1 MTDLKNSQS
10 MHNYN
15 GKKENVNNGK
25 NKTLETKYTN
35 KQYSDTYKNTNKI
48 YSLQPRILNNFPIS
62 K

>member
-1 MTDLKNSQS
+1 

-35 KQYSDTYKNTNKI
+35 KQYSDTYKNTTMI
-48 YSLQPRILNNFPIS
+48 YSLQPRILNNFPIN

>member
-15 GKKENVNNGK
+15 GKKENGNNGK
-25 NKTLETKYTN
+25 NKNLETEYTN
-35 KQYSDTYKNTNKI
+35 KQHSDTYKNTTMI
-48 YSLQPRILNNFPIS
+48 YSLQPRILNNFPIN